1 MNQEL
6 AASKMH
12 LTKIL
17 HQHVERYLV
26 GLDESV
32 IGEMLDRAKNGE
44 MANVYLDPVPV
55 GGSAMV
61 RDVAAATA
69 DKPLS
74 VVKPAQ
80 DKKIACDIYLTGSL
94 GKWRKTACKELGEY
108 KVYDSATVAKS
119 PPEMRFVV
127 PSGVETG
134 FVLAHIPDGCDAPA
148 IVGGLITTVW
158 YHGMSVVAHIGR
170 CPFRE
175 VLLALCR
182 LAGATVCDSLKE
194 AIETVG
200 QMADRGPRNQ
210 MPIDTDDSD
219 DDDEEQKEYIT
230 AKEDND
236 IVVHLPSGNEL
247 VIHYFGNDAY
257 TERILILGKSC
268 GAGNAP
274 LNLDIIIPDPDIQED
289 EELPEGVVE
298 DGDTP
303 IPAKVHRIRVRYSG
317 PADSGYFKLPPDF
330 LPAEEDE

>member
-17 HQHVERYLV
+17 HQHVERYLA
-26 GLDESV
+26 GLDESA
-32 IGEMLDRAKNGE
+32 IGEMLFRAKNGE

-55 GGSAMV
+55 GGSAMI

-74 VVKPAQ
+74 VVKPTQ

-94 GKWRKTACKELGEY
+94 GKWRKAACKALGEHD
-108 KVYDSATVAKS
+108 VYDSSAVAS
-119 PPEMRFVV
+119 ELPEMGFVV

-134 FVLAHIPDGCDAPA
+134 FVLANIPDGCDTPA

-182 LAGATVCDSLKE
+182 LAGTTVCDSLKE

-200 QMADRGPRNQ
+200 QMADRGLRNR
-210 MPIDTDDSD
+210 MPIETDESD
-219 DDDEEQKEYIT
+219 EKQKEEYIT

-247 VIHYFGNDAY
+247 IIHYFGNDAY
-257 TERILILGKSC
+257 TERILLFGKSC

-289 EELPEGVVE
+289 EELPEGIV
-298 DGDTP
+298 DGDDTP
-303 IPAKVHRIRVRYSG
+303 IPTKVHRIRVRHNG